1 MLATSVSFETCAVYS
16 SDSPGRKGTGG
27 CFAGLLA
34 ASASTAFVALFLFG
48 GPGAGDASS
57 SETGSGGASF
67 AAETGRGPAV
77 LGELALRQGPL
88 AAAQAITAT
97 ASQAPISTRRIL
109 SFVCLWAGSSRWTR

>member
-27 CFAGLLA
+27 CFAGLPA

-77 LGELALRQGPL
+77 LRGLGRRPSQLT
-88 AAAQAITAT
+88 AAKEITAT
-97 ASQAPISTRRIL
+97 GSRAPIRTRRIKIGRAH
-109 SFVCLWAGSSRWTR
+109 V